1 MKKNIV
7 VTTPHGDWVISVE
20 EKDYDVAI
28 AVIRR
33 NVDVWE
39 SEVKALENTSYH
51 VFNEISKTLEKY
63 DIKAECAEVSSIVK
77 INGKSRSSGCCY
89 AIA

>member
-20 EKDYDVAI
+20 EKDYDVPI
-28 AVIRR
+28 AV
-33 NVDVWE
+33 DVLE